1 MARTVDTSSTFENW
15 RQNYN
20 DLATDV
26 GALGNLTTGDK
37 TSLVSAVNFI
47 MDQYFFFQDFDFD
60 GSDGATSN
68 TVFSGTDNNGNTL
81 GYSSGKVLV
90 YKNGLL
96 LRSGTDYT
104 ATNGTSV
111 TLGSSANNSD
121 VIRISA
127 FTGSYENVGSGSTTS
142 GNDQFLLAA
151 GVLHNR
157 NTGGIILNGDNSITT
172 SPDTANTI
180 QLAGDT
186 FAVGDVTI
194 KSLSGTRNEL
204 RLLDSDNSHYVAIKS
219 PATVSSNVTF
229 TMPSADGSNG
239 QFLKTD
245 GSGNF
250 SFGTVSATAPDIT
263 VAANNSTDETVFPL
277 FVDGATGTQGVE
289 TDTGFTYN
297 PSSGVLTAT
306 QFTGAVSGNASTAT
320 TLASNRNFS
329 ISGDVTAS
337 AVAFNGSGNVTLSTS
352 LAADSVDSNEIA
364 DGAIDTVHI
373 GDLQVTAAKLG
384 AEAVTT
390 AKINNDAVTS
400 AKIAANAVDATALNI
415 SGNGS
420 SGQAILSDGDGSFSY
435 GSSGKTTEEIQ
446 DIIGDMVSGGTET
459 RIAVTYDD
467 GNGKLNFVVNDM
479 TANDNTQLSDA
490 QVRSKFSA
498 GTGISY
504 NSSTGVITNSSTN
517 TDTLPS
523 AGTGISVSGAT
534 VTNTG
539 VTSIVAGSR
548 ISISGGTGA
557 VTVTASSQTDNNFT
571 TTLKNKLDG
580 IASGATANSGAH
592 INGSGN
598 ALTASTGTFNGAIT
612 STGDITAFYSSD
624 MALKENFSPISQ
636 ALQKVGLIS
645 GYEFDWKDHKD
656 PLVIGKGHDV
666 GIIAQEVEK
675 VLPEVVMTR
684 DNGKKA
690 VNYQK
695 IIPLL
700 IESIKEL
707 KSELDELKSSDT

>member
-1 MARTVDTSSTFENW
+1 MPRTVDTSSTFENW
-15 RQNYN
+15 RQKYN
-20 DLATDV
+20 DLVNDV
-26 GALGNLTTGDK
+26 GGLGDLRTGVTTSIVD
-37 TSLVSAVNFI
+37 AVNYI
-47 MDQYFFFQDFDFD
+47 QDQYFFFQDFDFD
-60 GSDGATSN
+60 GQDGATSN
-68 TVFSGTDNNGNTL
+68 TVFSGADNAGNAL
-81 GYSSGKVLV
+81 SYASGKVLV

-96 LRSGTDYT
+96 LRSGSDYT
-104 ATNGTSV
+104 ATNGTSI
-111 TLGSSANNSD
+111 TLATSASNSD
-121 VIRISA
+121 VIRISS
-127 FTGSYENVGSGSTTS
+127 FTGSYQGVGGAGATSGTGSFLLNGGVLYNKNTDGIIFNADGTINTSLEHSNSFQFENVAYFKDEIFMKSQGSTP
-142 GNDQFLLAA
+142 
-151 GVLHNR
+151 
-157 NTGGIILNGDNSITT
+157 TGINFQD
-172 SPDTANTI
+172 A
-180 QLAGDT
+180 
-186 FAVGDVTI
+186 
-194 KSLSGTRNEL
+194 
-204 RLLDSDNSHYVAIKS
+204 DNSHRVQLKAPTTI
-219 PATVSSNVTF
+219 ASNFSLILPT
-229 TMPSADGSNG
+229 ADGSSG

-245 GSGNF
+245 GSGQL
-250 SFGTVSATAPDIT
+250 SFGTVSSTAPDINIS
-263 VAANNSTDETVFPL
+263 ANNSANETVFL
-277 FVDGATGTQGVE
+277 TFVDGATGTQGLE
-289 TDTGFTYN
+289 TDTGLTYN
-297 PSSGVLTAT
+297 PSSGVLTST
-306 QFTGAVSGNASTAT
+306 TFVGALTGNASTAT
-320 TLASNRNFS
+320 ALASNRNFS

-352 LAADSVDSNEIA
+352 LAADSVDSAEIA

-373 GDLQVTAAKLG
+373 GDLQVTTAKL
-384 AEAVTT
+384 ADNA
-390 AKINNDAVTS
+390 IN
-400 AKIAANAVDATALNI
+400 ATKLNI

-446 DIIGDMVSGGTET
+446 DIVGAMFSSNTET
-459 RIAVTYDD
+459 RVTATYQD
-467 GNGKLNFVVNDM
+467 GDGTIDLVVDDM

-490 QVRSKFSA
+490 QVRSKLSA
-498 GTGISY
+498 GSGISY
-504 NSSTGVITNSSTN
+504 NNSTGVITNSSTN

-580 IASGATANSGAH
+580 IASGATAVNNTNQLTNGAGFVTSSGFV
-592 INGSGN
+592 NGSGN

-684 DNGKKA
+684 TNGKKA
-690 VNYQK
+690 VNYSK

-707 KSELDELKSSDT
+707 KTELDDLKSSKI

>member
-1 MARTVDTSSTFENW
+1 MPRTVDTSSTFENW
-15 RQNYN
+15 RQKYN
-20 DLATDV
+20 DLVNDV
-26 GALGNLTTGDK
+26 GGLGDLRTGVTTSIVD
-37 TSLVSAVNFI
+37 AVNYI
-47 MDQYFFFQDFDFD
+47 QDQYFFFQDFDFD
-60 GSDGATSN
+60 GQDGATSN
-68 TVFSGTDNNGNTL
+68 TVFSGADNAGNAL
-81 GYSSGKVLV
+81 SYASGKVLV

-96 LRSGTDYT
+96 LRSGSDYT
-104 ATNGTSV
+104 ATNGTSI
-111 TLGSSANNSD
+111 TLATSASNSD
-121 VIRISA
+121 VIRISS
-127 FTGSYENVGSGSTTS
+127 FTGSYQGVGGAGATSGTGSFLLNGGVLYNKNTDGIIFNADGTINTSLEHSNSFQFENVAYFKDEIFMKSQGSTP
-142 GNDQFLLAA
+142 
-151 GVLHNR
+151 
-157 NTGGIILNGDNSITT
+157 TGINFQD
-172 SPDTANTI
+172 A
-180 QLAGDT
+180 
-186 FAVGDVTI
+186 
-194 KSLSGTRNEL
+194 
-204 RLLDSDNSHYVAIKS
+204 DNSHRVQLKAPTTI
-219 PATVSSNVTF
+219 ASNFSLILPT
-229 TMPSADGSNG
+229 ADGSSG

-245 GSGNF
+245 GSGQL
-250 SFGTVSATAPDIT
+250 SFGTVSSTAPDINIS
-263 VAANNSTDETVFPL
+263 ANNSANETVFL
-277 FVDGATGTQGVE
+277 TFVDGATGTQGLE
-289 TDTGFTYN
+289 TDTGLTYN
-297 PSSGVLTAT
+297 PSSGVLTST
-306 QFTGAVSGNASTAT
+306 TFVGALTGNASTAT
-320 TLASNRNFS
+320 ALASNRNFS

-373 GDLQVTAAKLG
+373 GDLQVTTAKL
-384 AEAVTT
+384 ADNA
-390 AKINNDAVTS
+390 IN
-400 AKIAANAVDATALNI
+400 ATKLNI

-446 DIIGDMVSGGTET
+446 DIVGAMFSSNTET
-459 RIAVTYDD
+459 RVTATYQD
-467 GNGKLNFVVNDM
+467 GDGTIDLVVDDM

-490 QVRSKFSA
+490 QVRSKLSA
-498 GTGISY
+498 GSGISY
-504 NSSTGVITNSSTN
+504 NNSTGVITNSSTN

-580 IASGATANSGAH
+580 IASGATAVNNTNQLTNGAGFVTSSGFV
-592 INGSGN
+592 NGSGN

-684 DNGKKA
+684 TNGKKA
-690 VNYQK
+690 VNYSK

-707 KSELDELKSSDT
+707 KTELDDLKSSKI